1 MQSKLILILFLFV
14 NSLTIFSQQTDLWS
28 RRYSELNSQLNAKT
42 LKSTLNGGYV
52 VAGNA
57 NIQFGQ
63 TNYVAGIV
71 FYSDSSGLNHWE
83 KAYSS
88 FDNTFS
94 FETIA
99 QLSDSG
105 FIAGGNMF
113 NPMTNQLGGALL
125 KLDHQG
131 NEIWKKSIS
140 DGSGADIVVTDL
152 LIETDSS
159 FLLVAKKTVNSDGNF
174 IIRMDTSGNILW
186 QNSFEMPGNDKIE
199 LISLKQASD
208 KSLFIVGTHM
218 SNNIPSGLLMRLD
231 SLGNVLWVKKNTYPN
246 SRFTDLLID
255 SDQLFCRNATEFG
268 QAIVC
273 SFDFNGNSLW
283 NLKFP
288 ESEDLNGPYTPGK
301 RKLIFD
307 ADSNLVLYGSNFS
320 FSSFYRFSREGVNI
334 DGINGFGSSQ
344 GIDFYPNGSCAIL
357 MSGPAY
363 GVKSSLITNNH
374 FGVTRLV
381 NFNSNQSSCLW
392 QNMALGTNVS
402 DNTADISLS
411 PSSICTTSIAMMENV
426 TAFISIDNNC
436 VEFLGSI
443 DEIAF
448 NDFEISPN
456 PTNEL
461 IHLSINSAGELTSKG
476 YLVDGLGN
484 EVLHF
489 KINSSQETIDA
500 SKVHSGIYWL
510 KIGDKSKKVIIL

>member
-1 MQSKLILILFLFV
+1 
-14 NSLTIFSQQTDLWS
+14 
-28 RRYSELNSQLNAKT
+28 
-42 LKSTLNGGYV
+42 
-52 VAGNA
+52 
-57 NIQFGQ
+57 
-63 TNYVAGIV
+63 
-71 FYSDSSGLNHWE
+71 
-83 KAYSS
+83 
-88 FDNTFS
+88 
-94 FETIA
+94 
-99 QLSDSG
+99 
-105 FIAGGNMF
+105 MF
-113 NPMTNQLGGALL
+113 NPITNQLGGALL

-140 DGSGADIVVTDL
+140 DSSGADIVVTDL

-159 FLLVAKKTVNSDGNF
+159 FLLVAKKTGTSDGNY

-208 KSLFIVGTHM
+208 KSLFIAGTHM

-231 SLGNVLWVKKNTYPN
+231 SAGNVLWVKKNTYPN

-307 ADSNLVLYGSNFS
+307 TDSNLVLYGSNFS
-320 FSSFYRFSREGVNI
+320 FSSFYRFSRGGITI
-334 DGINGFGSSQ
+334 DGIYGFGSSQ

-374 FGVTRLV
+374 FAVTRLV
-381 NFNSNQSSCLW
+381 NFSSNQSSCLW
-392 QNMALGTNVS
+392 QNMAVGTNVS
-402 DNTADISLS
+402 DNTTDISLS
-411 PSSICTTSIAMMENV
+411 PSSIITVSNAMMENV

-443 DEIAF
+443 DEIAI

-456 PTNEL
+456 PTNDL
-461 IHLSINSAGELTSKG
+461 IQLSINSTGELPSNG
-476 YLVDGLGN
+476 YLVDALGN
-484 EVLHF
+484 EVLHI

>member
-14 NSLTIFSQQTDLWS
+14 NSLTIFSQQIDLSS
-28 RRYSELNSQLNAKT
+28 RRYSDPNSQLNAKT
-42 LKSTLNGGYV
+42 LKSTSNGGHV

-71 FYSDSSGLNHWE
+71 FYSDSSGFNHWE

-113 NPMTNQLGGALL
+113 NPITNQLGGALI
-125 KLDHQG
+125 KLDQHG

-140 DGSGADIVVTDL
+140 DNSGADIVVTDL

-159 FLLVAKKTVNSDGNF
+159 FLLVAKKTGNSDGNF

-186 QNSFEMPGNDKIE
+186 QNSFEVLGNDKIE
-199 LISLKQASD
+199 LNSLKQAAD
-208 KSLFIVGTHM
+208 KSLFIVGTYI
-218 SNNIPSGLLMRLD
+218 SGNDQSGLVFRLD
-231 SLGNVLWVKKNTYPN
+231 SLGSVLWAKKSNYPN
-246 SRFTDLLID
+246 SSFKDLLMD
-255 SDQLFCRNATEFG
+255 TDRLFCRNATSFG
-268 QAIVC
+268 EAIVN
-273 SFDFNGNSLW
+273 SFDLNGNSIW
-283 NLKFP
+283 SLKFP
-288 ESEDLNGPYTPGK
+288 EYEDLNFAQMPGK
-301 RKLIFD
+301 RKLTFD
-307 ADSNLVLYGSNFS
+307 TDSNLVLYSSNFS
-320 FSSFYRFSREGVNI
+320 FSSFYRFSKEGI
-334 DGINGFGSSQ
+334 ILDGINGFGSSQ
-344 GIDFYPNGSCAIL
+344 GIDFYSNGSCAIL

-363 GVKSSLITNNH
+363 GIKSSLITNNH
-374 FGVTRLV
+374 FAVTRLV

-392 QNMALGTNVS
+392 QNMAEGTSVS
-402 DNTADISLS
+402 DNTTDISLS
-411 PSSICTTSIAMMENV
+411 PSSIITVSIAMMENV
-426 TAFISIDNNC
+426 SAFISIDNNC
-436 VEFLGSI
+436 VEFLGRI
-443 DEIAF
+443 DEITN
-448 NDFEISPN
+448 NDFEIFPN

-461 IHLSINSAGELTSKG
+461 IQLSINSNGELPIKG
-476 YLVDGLGN
+476 YLVDALGN
-484 EVLHF
+484 DVFSF